1 MRHNKWKFGYAIDGE
16 VTCIH
21 ITRRDGSL
29 HEVIIDTEDLQSL
42 FGWSMSVKVH
52 GNTFCAR
59 LSQGYGTDKL
69 LHRVIMNCDDPMVY
83 VDHIN
88 GNGLDNRKVNLRLCS
103 NAENQQNRAG
113 AAANSKSGV
122 RGVSLDKGG
131 KWRADC
137 RVNGVSNYLGLFDT
151 VALAAEAVAKFREG
165 AAPFSKEALNA
176 PQA

>member
-1 MRHNKWKFGYAIDGE
+1 MRHDKWKFAYAIDGE
-16 VTCIH
+16 VTYIH

-42 FGWSMSVKVH
+42 FGWSVSVKVH

-69 LHRVIMNCDDPMVY
+69 LHRFILNQDDPAMF

-88 GNGLDNRKVNLRLCS
+88 GNGLDNRKANLRPCS

-113 AAANSKSGV
+113 AASNSKSGV
-122 RGVSLDKGG
+122 WGVSLDKGG
-131 KWRADC
+131 RWRADC
-137 RVNGVSNYLGLFDT
+137 RVNGVSNYLGLYDT
-151 VALAAEAVAKFREG
+151 IELAAEAVTKFRES

-176 PQA
+176 PQT